1 MLSFRH
7 INLRF
12 SRYHCVMPKTALF
25 LVLGACICAPSIAFA
40 GKVTAVHIKGLD
52 EPMTENLQLT
62 LSVMDSLN
70 KDVTERRFQYLLNQ
84 IEAETREA
92 LEPFGYYSP
101 KVTVQ
106 RSSQTDV
113 TELTIIVD
121 KGDPVRVRK
130 SDIKIEG
137 EGGDDMYLEQE
148 VDAFFPQV
156 GDVFDQEIYEGSK
169 ARITRRLA
177 ERGYFDA
184 DFLTR
189 RVEVTRAEL
198 AADIDLSW
206 QSGNRYDMGKL
217 TFIQTPKKI
226 IRDGLV
232 EKLVYWN
239 EGDYYHQGRLD
250 RLRESLNNLGYFSGI
265 DIEAKPEEAVDYR
278 VPVTIT
284 LTPAKRS
291 VYTAGI
297 SYGTFSGAGVKGSI
311 EKRYLNDRG
320 HKALADVDWA
330 RRRKTATLQYRIPA
344 FRWLDGWYTFSLQG
358 FDEQT
363 DYINN
368 RRLHFV
374 ASRSGNITP
383 NFSAIVSMN
392 ALRERWN
399 YTAEEDGNPDT
410 KTPFHYAN
418 AFYPAFSM
426 HYTKSDDPIFPR
438 SGIGLNGEI
447 RAGMADDGSDKTFF
461 AQLYGSGRYYM
472 PVGLRNRLIA
482 RGELGY
488 SKTKVEYLPPALRF
502 YAGGDRSIRGYG
514 WREVGPRI
522 GEGKNAYPTGATKL
536 ITASIEYEHYLN
548 DKWGGAVFIDTGSAF
563 NDKPDMRTGVGF
575 GVRWR
580 SPVGPVR
587 FDIARG
593 LNNPDSAFGIYL
605 NIGSD
610 L

>member
-1 MLSFRH
+1 MQ
-7 INLRF
+7 
-12 SRYHCVMPKTALF
+12 KTAHYILLSAF
-25 LVLGACICAPSIAFA
+25 VCAPGVAFA
-40 GKVTAVHIKGLD
+40 GRITAVHIQGLD
-52 EPMTENLQLT
+52 EPMTENVQLS
-62 LSVMDSLN
+62 LSVMDSLD
-70 KDVTERRFQYLLNQ
+70 KEVSERRFQYLLNQ
-84 IEAETREA
+84 VEPETREA

-101 KVTVQ
+101 VVRID

-113 TELTIIVD
+113 TALTIIVE
-121 KGDPVRVRK
+121 KGEPTRVRD
-130 SDIKIEG
+130 SNVAIKG
-137 EGGDDMYLEQE
+137 EGGEDMYLEQE

-156 GDVFDQEIYEGSK
+156 GDIFDQEIYEGSK

-189 RVEVTRAEL
+189 RVEVTRAQQ

-206 QSGNRYDMGKL
+206 ESGNRYDMGKL
-217 TFIQTPKKI
+217 TFVQAPKRI
-226 IRDGLV
+226 LRDGIV
-232 EKLVYWN
+232 ERLVYWE

-250 RLRESLNNLGYFSGI
+250 RLRESLTNLGYFSGI

-297 SYGTFSGAGVKGSI
+297 SYGTFSGPGVKGSI

-330 RRRKTATLQYRIPA
+330 RRRKTLTLQYRIPA

-374 ASRSGNITP
+374 ASRSGNVTP
-383 NFSAIVSMN
+383 NLSVILAAN
-392 ALRERWN
+392 AMRERWN
-399 YTAEEDGNPDT
+399 YTAEDDGNPDT
-410 KTPFHYAN
+410 RTPFHYAN
-418 AFYPAFSM
+418 AFYPSLSV

-438 SGIGLNGEI
+438 NGIGLNGEI
-447 RAGMADDGSDKTFF
+447 RAGLADDGVEKTTFVQF
-461 AQLYGSGRYYM
+461 YGSGRYYM
-472 PVGLRNRLIA
+472 GVGLRNRLIA
-482 RGELGY
+482 RGEIGY
-488 SKTKVEYLPPALRF
+488 SKTKVDFLPPALRF

-514 WREVGPRI
+514 WREVGPHI
-522 GEGKNAYPTGATKL
+522 GTGDDAFPTGATKL
-536 ITASIEYEHYLN
+536 FTASLEYEHYLN

-563 NDKPDMRTGVGF
+563 NDKPDLHTGIGV

-587 FDIARG
+587 FDIAHG
-593 LNNPDSAFGIYL
+593 LNDPDHSFGIYL